1 MLATL
6 LLVFAFLVIGGIKI
20 QATAVAS
27 HKIETIWAEEPKC
40 VRLCGEQGV
49 EWGGWEQYHRH
60 FAQVPTTRAN
70 KKENNEVGCI
80 ASVTTWLRQEE
91 EEERRGRAAQSA
103 PKASYS

>member
-40 VRLCGEQGV
+40 VRLTGEQGV
-49 EWGGWEQYHRH
+49 EWGGWEHIIGTLRKCRQ
-60 FAQVPTTRAN
+60 QEQI
-70 KKENNEVGCI
+70 KKKTMK
-80 ASVTTWLRQEE
+80 SVALRQLQH
-91 EEERRGRAAQSA
+91 G
-103 PKASYS
+103 